1 MELALKNESE
11 KRQALMSELQS
22 LKQLDKKLDN
32 GLSSFFC
39 VIFFE
44 ACRLLLERPSHSSQL
59 VGFIKGCAFTV

>member
-32 GLSSFFC
+32 GLSFFFC
-39 VIFFE
+39 VIFLKHAAYFLSV
-44 ACRLLLERPSHSSQL
+44 RVIQVSQSDL
-59 VGFIKGCAFTV
+59 SRECAFTV

>member
-22 LKQLDKKLDN
+22 LKQLDKKLEN

-39 VIFFE
+39 VIFFKH
-44 ACRLLLERPSHSSQL
+44 AAYLWSVRVSQVSQSDLSSE
-59 VGFIKGCAFTV
+59 CAFTV